1 MGELAS
7 NLGINWQLFI
17 AQLVN
22 FSILLYV
29 LYRFA
34 YKPVLKMLDDRTT
47 KIEKGLQDAEAS
59 HKKLEQAA
67 EREEIILLEARK
79 HAKEII
85 DKADVQA
92 QANRDELLV
101 ATKAESD
108 RIIAQAQKVAEEQKV
123 KLVHEVKAEVAELVA
138 FAVEKIIDEKVN
150 TQKDAQIIN
159 DALTKK

>member
-34 YKPVLKMLDDRTT
+34 YKPVLRMLDERTT
-47 KIEKGLQDAEAS
+47 KIEKGLADAEAS
-59 HKKLEQAA
+59 HKKLEKAS
-67 EREEIILLEARK
+67 EREEEILVEAKK

-92 QANRDELLV
+92 QANRDELLL
-101 ATKAESD
+101 ATKEESEH
-108 RIIAQAQKVAEEQKV
+108 IIAQAQKVAQEQQV
-123 KLVHEVKAEVAELVA
+123 KMVHEVKAEIAGLVA
-138 FAVEKIIDEKVN
+138 QAVEKVINEKIT

-159 DALTKK
+159 DALTKN